1 MIDVQVLLL
10 IMECI
15 LLTYTGILSY
25 LLYKLIK
32 FMFEDVEKKKKNSLF

>member
-1 MIDVQVLLL
+1 MIDIQILLL
-10 IMECI
+10 IMECV

-32 FMFEDVEKKKKNSLF
+32 FMFEDAEKKKKNSLF